1 MHPIESERLRL
12 RAIEPDRDVVP
23 MLALLNDP
31 GFLRFIGDRDVRSE
45 AQAREYIALRVLHS
59 YALNGFG
66 MYAIERLSD
75 GAWLGNAGLVRRDA
89 AGARYRLCGAGI
101 CRAGLCGERGQCS
114 RMHAE
119 RWACTIC
126 MASPTWTTW
135 CPERSCW
142 AWACRN
148 AGDPAAG
155 RGQPEPAVCHAGRG
169 RGLIMVGADSWS
181 ALHRQDIR

>member
-12 RAIEPDRDVVP
+12 RAIEPDRDAAP

-75 GAWLGNAGLVRRDA
+75 GAWLGNAGLVRRDGLPGPDVGYAVLGQYAGHGYASEA
-89 AGARYRLCGAGI
+89 AQAVFTHARDVVGLKDLYGIISPDNLASAAILRRLGMQQRGPIQLPGSEEWVTLFATPGA
-101 CRAGLCGERGQCS
+101 
-114 RMHAE
+114 
-119 RWACTIC
+119 
-126 MASPTWTTW
+126 
-135 CPERSCW
+135 
-142 AWACRN
+142 
-148 AGDPAAG
+148 AAVTG
-155 RGQPEPAVCHAGRG
+155 
-169 RGLIMVGADSWS
+169 
-181 ALHRQDIR
+181 